1 MLTDQS
7 ACKPTVSEV
16 VTFEPPIKK
25 GKVNFSL
32 LASQSYFYCY
42 VSYSYY
48 LMLIFQL
55 HLLLFFHPT
64 HFAFELVIYKAGFVP
79 TLNIVNNQ

>member
-16 VTFEPPIKK
+16 VTFESPIKK

-48 LMLIFQL
+48 LMLIF
-55 HLLLFFHPT
+55 
-64 HFAFELVIYKAGFVP
+64 
-79 TLNIVNNQ
+79 